1 MSGHALVGAHRG
13 SNPNTAHPVGK
24 HACVQAAAPAQQ
36 AAHARQKHT
45 HGAGQRWSPK
55 WWGNNEK
62 VPNQKRPYSTVQ
74 IKLMVCVEK
83 VSTCWKGKKTGFRRR
98 PPRKNEFI
106 GISIWS
112 CTAHI
117 NRWAIKKKNRSF
129 AKQLKSVAA
138 AYHAPLKGNTP
149 KTLQASFGKTSFNP
163 LSTFASSL
171 DYLFLCGST
180 TQKQLR
186 EYRTTLPRGHRVL
199 KATPLG
205 KL

>member
-1 MSGHALVGAHRG
+1 MSSHALVGTHRG

-62 VPNQKRPYSTVQ
+62 VPNLKRPYSTVQ

-117 NRWAIKKKNRSF
+117 NRWAIKKRTGRLQNNWKAWQLHTMRLWKATLLKRYKPHL
-129 AKQLKSVAA
+129 AKQVSIHLARLHPVWITFFFVVPPPKNN
-138 AYHAPLKGNTP
+138 LGNIGQ
-149 KTLQASFGKTSFNP
+149 LCQEDIG
-163 LSTFASSL
+163 
-171 DYLFLCGST
+171 YLR
-180 TQKQLR
+180 Q
-186 EYRTTLPRGHRVL
+186 HR
-199 KATPLG
+199 
-205 KL
+205 